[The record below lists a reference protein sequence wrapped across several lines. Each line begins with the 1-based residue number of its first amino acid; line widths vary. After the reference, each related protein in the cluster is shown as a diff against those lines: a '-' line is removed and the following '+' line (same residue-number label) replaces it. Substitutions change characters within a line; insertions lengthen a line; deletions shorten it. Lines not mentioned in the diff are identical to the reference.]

1 MIEEPYCIRE
11 ALMSK
16 SVKLDSVGN
25 SEFNEALTTQV

>member
-16 SVKLDSVGN
+16 LVKLNSVGN
-25 SEFNEALTTQV
+25 SEFNEVLTTQV